1 MKAKHGKLKG
11 STERSIK
18 QQIAFAKKKHGILI
32 GCINHPWL
40 IFRDADQNNEFMIN
54 RQNIGILNIGTL
66 DTAIWGICLMPSVDT
81 RKPKAICQVA

>member
-1 MKAKHGKLKG
+1 MGNLKAAQRD
-11 STERSIK
+11 RSNRDSK
-18 QQIAFAKKKHGILI
+18 SHLQKKKHRILI
-32 GCINHPWL
+32 GCIDHPWL

-66 DTAIWGICLMPSVDT
+66 DTAIWGICLMPSVDM